1 MKNPMR
7 RFSQLSAE
15 RRDETVFR
23 HTAKMLQETGTSDET
38 FADRVVSRYL
48 ALVPADSRSIAFL
61 LDETVD
67 AFYRARM
74 NAQKIMRYADPDA
87 NARLPAELEEAW
99 VLELD
104 EPYRGDCVRD
114 LAKRYGLLDVPLP
127 ESLPA
132 SDVQNVSTLSKRFSD
147 ALGALAPLIEDGRI
161 DSADESGLD
170 VAMADISKLLAT
182 TQGLLGKLESIK
194 RPSNAVSLPVK
205 PKVRPIGP
213 RRS

>member
-1 MKNPMR
+1 M
-7 RFSQLSAE
+7 
-15 RRDETVFR
+15 
-23 HTAKMLQETGTSDET
+23 
-38 FADRVVSRYL
+38 
-48 ALVPADSRSIAFL
+48 
-61 LDETVD
+61 
-67 AFYRARM
+67 
-74 NAQKIMRYADPDA
+74 
-87 NARLPAELEEAW
+87 
-99 VLELD
+99 LELD

-194 RPSNAVSLPVK
+194 RPSDASSAPVK
-205 PKVRPIGP
+205 PKVRPIGR